1 MVLVIWAFAMC
12 KLGYEVACSEVEKFE
27 RVMNKVVKEWLGVPH
42 WLSTAALYEKNIFTN
57 DQLGGGVQIYK
68 EQPGDYFY

>member
-1 MVLVIWAFAMC
+1 M
-12 KLGYEVACSEVEKFE
+12 EKFE

-42 WLSTAALYEKNIFTN
+42 CLSTAALYEKNIFTN